1 MRRKE
6 KILIFSTVVLIIVG
20 VCTGLYY
27 TYKNKNIK
35 HSQEE
40 SQGQSVETSFDYDM
54 LKVTNN
60 LYKNKNYLISPYSM
74 KLALSM
80 VRDGASG
87 ETKNQ
92 IKNMIGTGNIKLLN
106 SNKRISTANGLF
118 VKNKYQKDILD
129 SYYEAI
135 KNNYNGEILYGDFI
149 TPNDINDWIYE
160 KTYEMIKNPIKEI
173 DPDFILG
180 IVNAIAIDVEW
191 ENLFEC
197 NMTYSEPFTKYNND
211 TIDVE
216 MMHNT
221 YQNGIKYFKT
231 SEEQGIILPYKT
243 YNSDGEVSEEGIS
256 LEFVGILPNN
266 ELDSYINSFNKTT
279 ISKIDNNAKEPNKKQ
294 EIILSLPRFEYDFEY
309 AAFKKS
315 LINLGMKDA
324 FVPEVADFSNII
336 NKESIY
342 ISDAIHDTY
351 IKLGETGTK
360 AAAVTAFMF
369 ETNAIEEEKKSISI
383 KFDKPFMYLIR
394 EKDSNNILFV
404 GTVYE
409 PNIWKGSTCEEE

>member
-40 SQGQSVETSFDYDM
+40 SQGQSVETNFDYDM

-129 SYYEAI
+129 SYYKAI
-135 KNNYNGEILYGDFI
+135 KNNYNGEILYGDFT

-160 KTYEMIKNPIKEI
+160 KTYEMIKNPIKAI

-191 ENLFEC
+191 ESLFEC

-279 ISKIDNNAKEPNKKQ
+279 LSKIDNNAKEPNKKQ

-309 AAFKKS
+309 ATFKKS
-315 LINLGMKDA
+315 LIDLGMKDA

-394 EKDSNNILFV
+394 EKDSNNILFI

>member
-6 KILIFSTVVLIIVG
+6 KILIFSAVVLIIVG

-35 HSQEE
+35 PSQEE

-129 SYYEAI
+129 SYYKAI
-135 KNNYNGEILYGDFI
+135 KNNYNGEILYGDFT

-160 KTYEMIKNPIKEI
+160 RTYEMIKNPIKEI

-324 FVPEVADFSNII
+324 FVPEVADFLNII